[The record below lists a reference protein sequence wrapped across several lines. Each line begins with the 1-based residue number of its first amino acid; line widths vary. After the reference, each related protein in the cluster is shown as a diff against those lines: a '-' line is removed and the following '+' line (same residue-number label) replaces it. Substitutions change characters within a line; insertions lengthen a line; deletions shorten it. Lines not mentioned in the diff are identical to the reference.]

1 MHSLV
6 CVNCKQYQLRM
17 CESKSFTSLT
27 VQKWVTSH
35 EYLPDF
41 RSMNV
46 ILCN

>member
-1 MHSLV
+1 MRSLV
-6 CVNCKQYQLRM
+6 RVNYKQYQLRM

-27 VQKWVTSH
+27 VQKLVTGH